1 MKLIQI
7 LIWVARKDLDFGCL
21 KRSGI
26 RILVTHTN
34 PNLGCCKDPDILSSL
49 LLLEL
54 ACVALMNMFHSYPSA
69 QGRMVK
75 SKLKN
80 GVGDILDNCSRFT
93 AVLLNSIGVKYNKD
107 SHPLGKEQTVKPKKC
122 LDYIFIPYSTQYCG
136 LCKILIGIF
145 WSGFFDE
152 ILKTFLL
159 SVVQVNPIY
168 IL

>member
-1 MKLIQI
+1 MVVEKIRFLGAKKDLGIWNTTKLLIGWI
-7 LIWVARKDLDFGCL
+7 LI
-21 KRSGI
+21 
-26 RILVTHTN
+26 
-34 PNLGCCKDPDILSSL
+34 

-54 ACVALMNMFHSYPSA
+54 ACVALINMFHSYPSA

-145 WSGFFDE
+145 CNGFFDK
-152 ILKTFLL
+152 ILKSFLL
-159 SVVQVNPIY
+159 SVV
-168 IL
+168 

>member
-1 MKLIQI
+1 MGYFKFIKKWILVVEKIRFLGAKKDLGIWNTTKLLIGWI
-7 LIWVARKDLDFGCL
+7 LI
-21 KRSGI
+21 
-26 RILVTHTN
+26 
-34 PNLGCCKDPDILSSL
+34 

-54 ACVALMNMFHSYPSA
+54 ACVALINMFHSYPSA

-122 LDYIFIPYSTQYCG
+122 LDYIFIPYSTQIVDYAKF
-136 LCKILIGIF
+136 L
-145 WSGFFDE
+145 SGFSVMD
-152 ILKTFLL
+152 FLTKFWKL
-159 SVVQVNPIY
+159 SY
-168 IL
+168 